1 MTDNDDLAIHIR
13 EELNFPLDRTWRI
26 LDLLQDIEMWLE
38 NGDVDFGA
46 RQLEIGLALELIREN
61 ASHARRDLL
70 DMDQA
75 CARALGEDDLDLAA

>member
-1 MTDNDDLAIHIR
+1 MTDNDDLAIRIC
-13 EELNFPLDRTWRI
+13 EELNVTTGRTWRI

-61 ASHARRDLL
+61 TNHVHRDLHDL
-70 DMDQA
+70 EQA